1 MFSIVVA
8 HDRNKII
15 GVDNRLPWRIPADL
29 AHVKQ
34 TTMGKILIMGRKTYN
49 SIGKPLPGR
58 INVVLTKDKEWSVD
72 GVQVVHSVDEI
83 IELEKHTDKEC
94 VVFGGQVLFEQL
106 LPYVTKIYLTYID
119 HEFEGDTF
127 FPIKNYEEEWEMIS
141 SVKGPKDEKNPYDY
155 YFQEYIRKHN

>member
-8 HDRNKII
+8 HDRKRVI
-15 GVDNRLPWRIPADL
+15 GLNNTLPWRIPADM

-34 TTMGKILIMGRKTYN
+34 TTMGKVLIMGRKTFD

-58 INVVLTKDKEWSVD
+58 TNVVLTRDQSWSFD
-72 GVQVVHSVDEI
+72 GVKVVYSVDEI
-83 IELEKHTDKEC
+83 IQLEKNTDKEC

-106 LPYVTKIYLTYID
+106 LPFVTKIYLTYID
-119 HEFEGDTF
+119 HEFEGDTY
-127 FPIKNYEEEWEMIS
+127 FPIKNYEDEWELIS